1 MTNSEKHKSQLLT
14 YAINSEGKIVY
25 VDEVPNGNKCE
36 CICPSCKEKLIAK
49 NQGKT
54 DRKHHFAHQSGMEC
68 DYAVESMLHL
78 LAKEKICETFLSSDE
93 FWIEFEYNSF
103 CSYLETCKYFRQGN
117 CCTYVTK
124 RFDLKTYY
132 DSCEQEKPYE
142 NINCRSDLKIFSST
156 NSNLPPIYLEFCVTH
171 ASDEAKLHSDNRIIE
186 IVIESE
192 KDIYNIIERGLIERS
207 KISFY
212 GFKNSDYKNSRIS
225 SDIKFVRY
233 VLYQSGKSR
242 CFQDCCNCKQL
253 RKSNNSLFEMCFH
266 TSVNLD
272 IYEYAKYIGYKKYGI
287 KNCIVCKNYVRKY
300 NGDGY
305 ICLLYKYLGISQYD
319 ESFDTSRAKTCHR
332 FDLNKKEMEKE
343 LEKGCSCKYTILE

>member
-14 YAINSEGKIVY
+14 YAISSEGKIVH

-78 LAKEKICETFLSSDE
+78 LAKEKIRKAFLERKE
-93 FWIEFEYNSF
+93 FWIEFEYKSY
-103 CSYLETCKYFRQGN
+103 CSNLDNCDFNCYSECCKK
-117 CCTYVTK
+117 VIK
-124 RFDLKTYY
+124 RFDLKKFY
-132 DSCEQEKPYE
+132 DSCEQEISYE
-142 NINCRSDLKIFSST
+142 NINRRSDLKIFSSA
-156 NSNLPPIYLEFCVTH
+156 NPNHSPIYLEFCVTH
-171 ASDEAKLHSDNRIIE
+171 ASDEAKLHSDNKIIE

-192 KDIYNIIERGLIERS
+192 KDVDNIIEHGLIEKS

-212 GFKNSDYKNSRIS
+212 GFKKSDNNNSEIS
-225 SDIKFVRY
+225 SNIEFVRY

-242 CFQDCCNCKQL
+242 CFQDRCNCKQL
-253 RKSNNSLFEMCFH
+253 RKSNISLFEMCFH

-287 KNCIVCKNYVRKY
+287 KNCFVCKNYVSSY

-305 ICLLYKYLGISQYD
+305 ICCLYKHLGISRY
-319 ESFDTSRAKTCHR
+319 EPFDTSRAKTCHR
-332 FDLNKKEMEKE
+332 FDLNKEEMEEE
-343 LEKGCSCKYTILE
+343 LRKGCRCKYSILE